1 MSANHDVLLTT
12 LQLAVPMWI
21 EQLRAVGGQLPYD
34 ERDRIIEQI
43 NSKGDDLQFG
53 GKRGSAA
60 QAFNAMAKG
69 LAALAYAPGGV
80 TFCGI
85 HWCTDHAICEQAD
98 AYAAATIK
106 LDRGKVGR
114 VATTAVL

>member
-1 MSANHDVLLTT
+1 MNDNTVLLTT

-21 EQLRAVGGQLPYD
+21 EQLRNVGGQIPYD

-43 NSKGDDLQFG
+43 NSKGDDLQYG

-80 TFCGI
+80 TFAGQ
-85 HWCTDHAICEQAD
+85 HWCTDHQVCLDAD
-98 AYAAATIK
+98 RYAAAQML
-106 LDRGKVGR
+106 LDGGKVER
-114 VATTAVL
+114 ITTTAVL